1 MAPEHLVH
9 VVDDDEAIR
18 MSVSFMLRKNG
29 CTVKLYPSGVAF
41 LNTVNRETGGCLL
54 LDIRMPELDGLEV
67 QKIMAERGLELP
79 VIMLTGHGD
88 IALAVRAIKA
98 GAVEFLEKPFQKAA
112 LMLAL
117 EEAFHRIEDADRAH
131 LETAEAI
138 VRLAS
143 LTNRETDVLNGIVKG
158 QPNKITAYELG
169 ISTRTVEAHR
179 AALLTKL
186 KVRSL
191 SEVLRIAFAAG
202 LGEQTSR

>member
-1 MAPEHLVH
+1 MPAERLVHLV
-9 VVDDDEAIR
+9 DDEEAIR
-18 MSVSFMLRKNG
+18 LSAGFLLRTNG
-29 CTVKLYPSGVAF
+29 YVVKSYASGVAF
-41 LNTVNRETGGCLL
+41 LAEAGRDTRGCVL

-67 QKIMAERGLELP
+67 QRRLSERGIELP

-112 LMLAL
+112 LLAAI
-117 EEAFHRIEDADRAH
+117 EEAFRRVDDADRVH
-131 LETAEAI
+131 LDAAEAV
-138 VRLAS
+138 VRLAA
-143 LTNRETDVLNGIVKG
+143 LTPREGDVLQGIVKG

-179 AALLTKL
+179 AALMVKL
-186 KVRSL
+186 YARSL

-202 LGEQTSR
+202 LGERD